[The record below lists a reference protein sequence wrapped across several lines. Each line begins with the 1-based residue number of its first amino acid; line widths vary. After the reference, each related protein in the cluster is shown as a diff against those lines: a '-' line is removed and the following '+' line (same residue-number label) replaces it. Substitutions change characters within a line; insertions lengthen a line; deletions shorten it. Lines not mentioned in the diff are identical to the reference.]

1 MSICIHP
8 GYRCQASQISQE
20 GCPAATQT
28 PRLLAGDLCVAYK
41 VCPAEEC
48 SIPAPSSYL
57 VPDLPPIHI
66 LNLCLVT
73 NIQSWR
79 CLGAEIPGWTSIPDV
94 VTGKI
99 RSVYPQSAGLV
110 CYLHVE
116 LKIFVFII
124 CHTYL
129 LLASLSCI
137 AFSIAMV

>member
-8 GYRCQASQISQE
+8 GHRCWASQISQE

-28 PRLLAGDLCVAYK
+28 PRLLAGDLCMAYK

-66 LNLCLVT
+66 LNLC
-73 NIQSWR
+73 R

-99 RSVYPQSAGLV
+99 GSVYPQSAGLV

-116 LKIFVFII
+116 LKIFIFIT

-129 LLASLSCI
+129 LLTSLSCI
-137 AFSIAMV
+137 AFSIAMA